1 MDFIKLS
8 PDQVLE
14 VEFVVLPLMRCRP
27 GLGGKGPV
35 DRVLLIDEFNS
46 VLPGTAMRSS
56 KNSSDPANK
65 SRVYL
70 YQALRN
76 IARGS
81 ICSSEDEN
89 IFRFRKGQQYPQ
101 EQSVEQPQFYCVWSR
116 NAISFGRMNFK
127 IFFQKIEI

>member
-65 SRVYL
+65 SRVYP

-89 IFRFRKGQQYPQ
+89 IFRFRKSSNIHRNNQ
-101 EQSVEQPQFYCVWSR
+101 WS
-116 NAISFGRMNFK
+116 NLSSIAYGAGMPFLLA
-127 IFFQKIEI
+127 E

>member
-89 IFRFRKGQQYPQ
+89 IFRFRKSSNIHRNNQWSNLS
-101 EQSVEQPQFYCVWSR
+101 SVAYGAGMPFLLAE
-116 NAISFGRMNFK
+116 
-127 IFFQKIEI
+127 

>member
-14 VEFVVLPLMRCRP
+14 VEFVVLPLMRRRP

-65 SRVYL
+65 SRVYP

-89 IFRFRKGQQYPQ
+89 IFRFRKSSNIHRNNQ
-101 EQSVEQPQFYCVWSR
+101 WS
-116 NAISFGRMNFK
+116 NISSIAYRAGMPFLLA
-127 IFFQKIEI
+127 E

>member
-27 GLGGKGPV
+27 GLEGKGSV

-89 IFRFRKGQQYPQ
+89 IFRFRKSSNIHRNNQ
-101 EQSVEQPQFYCVWSR
+101 WS
-116 NAISFGRMNFK
+116 NLSSIAYGAGMPFLLA
-127 IFFQKIEI
+127 E

>member
-1 MDFIKLS
+1 MDFIRLS

-89 IFRFRKGQQYPQ
+89 IFRFRKSSNIHRNNQ
-101 EQSVEQPQFYCVWSR
+101 WS
-116 NAISFGRMNFK
+116 NLSFIAYGAGMPFLLA
-127 IFFQKIEI
+127 E

>member
-8 PDQVLE
+8 PDQDLE

-27 GLGGKGPV
+27 GLGGKGSV

-56 KNSSDPANK
+56 KNSSDPAIK

-81 ICSSEDEN
+81 IYSSEDEN

-101 EQSVEQPQFYCVWSR
+101 EQSVEQPQFYSLWSR

>member
-27 GLGGKGPV
+27 GLGGKGSV

-56 KNSSDPANK
+56 KNSSDPAITH
-65 SRVYL
+65 SGTL
-70 YQALRN
+70 LRAASIHQRMRTSFVFEKASN
-76 IARGS
+76 IHRNNQWSNLSS
-81 ICSSEDEN
+81 IAYGAGMPFLLAE
-89 IFRFRKGQQYPQ
+89 
-101 EQSVEQPQFYCVWSR
+101 
-116 NAISFGRMNFK
+116 
-127 IFFQKIEI
+127 

>member
-89 IFRFRKGQQYPQ
+89 IFEKASNIHRNNQ
-101 EQSVEQPQFYCVWSR
+101 WS
-116 NAISFGRMNFK
+116 NLSSIAYGAGMPFLLA
-127 IFFQKIEI
+127 E

>member
-27 GLGGKGPV
+27 GLGGKGSV

-56 KNSSDPANK
+56 KNSSDPAIK

-81 ICSSEDEN
+81 IYSSEDEN

-101 EQSVEQPQFYCVWSR
+101 EQSVEQPQFYCLWSW
-116 NAISFGRMNFK
+116 NAISFGRINFK